1 VPLAPADTPHAVHD
15 TTSRSGPDTD
25 PGSIAD
31 GTVIA
36 RCVREELARYFEV
49 LDGEPPSD
57 LYRAVM
63 RQAEA
68 ALLRSVLDQCRG
80 NQSRAAGWLGIS
92 RGTLRGKLTDLGIR

>member
-1 VPLAPADTPHAVHD
+1 MTA
-15 TTSRSGPDTD
+15 RIGPDTD
-25 PGSIAD
+25 PGGIAD